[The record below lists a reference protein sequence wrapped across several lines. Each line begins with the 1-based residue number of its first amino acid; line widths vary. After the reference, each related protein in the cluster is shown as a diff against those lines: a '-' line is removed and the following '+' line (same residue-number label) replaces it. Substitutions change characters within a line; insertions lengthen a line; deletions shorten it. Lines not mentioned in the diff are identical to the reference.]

1 MKGGERRHI
10 LVSPLKMY
18 LKDILKLTY
27 EDINK
32 LNYDELKS
40 ITKTASKYANN
51 RLNRLVD
58 RYENNPAIQMAVDS
72 GGRFGVEDINT
83 LNKMRKEF
91 KRTRTFLEN
100 PTSTSTGYQKFLKNS
115 KERFF
120 EKTGIKFTKQKW
132 EKSLKMLNKII
143 AMDSRFQEKEFRY
156 IILEFIDRYY
166 DKISELSDEEIYDK
180 VIEYYETG
188 GAYDVFNTSGEIN
201 GEDFW

>member
-1 MKGGERRHI
+1 M
-10 LVSPLKMY
+10 SSLKMY

-58 RYENNPAIQMAVDS
+58 RYENNPAIQMSIDS
-72 GGRFGVEDINT
+72 GGAFGVEDINN

-91 KRTRTFLEN
+91 KRTRRFLEN
-100 PTSTSTGYQKFLKNS
+100 PTSTEAGYQKFLKSS

-143 AMDSRFQEKEFRY
+143 AIDSRFNEKEMRY
-156 IILEFIDRYY
+156 IILEFIDKYY
-166 DKISELSDEEIYDK
+166 DKISDLSDEEIYDK

-188 GAYDVFNTSGEIN
+188 GAYDVFSPTEENN

>member
-1 MKGGERRHI
+1 
-10 LVSPLKMY
+10 MY

-32 LNYDELKS
+32 LTYDELKS

-58 RYENNPAIQMAVDS
+58 RYENNPAVQMAIDS
-72 GGRFGVEDINT
+72 GVRFGVEDINN
-83 LNKMRKEF
+83 LNKMRKEL
-91 KRTRTFLEN
+91 KRTRRFLEN
-100 PTSTSTGYQKFLKNS
+100 PTSTIIGYQEFLKNA
-115 KERFF
+115 KKRFF

-143 AMDSRFQEKEFRY
+143 AIDSRFQEKEFRY
-156 IILEFIDRYY
+156 IILEFIDKYY
-166 DKISELSDEEIYDK
+166 DKISDLSDEEIYNY
-180 VIEYYETG
+180 VVEYYQSG
-188 GAYDVFNTSGEIN
+188 GAYDVFSTSGENN

>member
-1 MKGGERRHI
+1 M
-10 LVSPLKMY
+10 SSLKMY

-32 LNYDELKS
+32 LTYDELKS

-51 RLNRLVD
+51 RLNKLVD

-83 LNKMRKEF
+83 LNKLRKEF
-91 KRTRTFLEN
+91 KRTRRFLEN
-100 PTSTSTGYQKFLKNS
+100 PTSTVTGYQKFLKTS
-115 KERFF
+115 AEKFK
-120 EKTGIKFTKQKW
+120 EKTGIKFTKQRW

-156 IILEFIDRYY
+156 IILEFIDKYY
-166 DKISELSDEEIYDK
+166 DKISDLSDEEIYDK

-188 GAYDVFNTSGEIN
+188 GAYDVFGTSGEHN

>member
-1 MKGGERRHI
+1 M
-10 LVSPLKMY
+10 SSLKMY

-32 LNYDELKS
+32 LTYDELKS

-58 RYENNPAIQMAVDS
+58 RYENNPAVQMAIDS
-72 GGRFGVEDINT
+72 GGRFGVEDINN
-83 LNKMRKEF
+83 LNKMRKEL
-91 KRTRTFLEN
+91 KRTRRFLEN
-100 PTSTSTGYQKFLKNS
+100 PTSTIIGYQEFLKNA
-115 KERFF
+115 KKRFF

-143 AMDSRFQEKEFRY
+143 AIDSRFQEKEFRY
-156 IILEFIDRYY
+156 IILEFIDKYY
-166 DKISELSDEEIYDK
+166 DKILDLSDEEIYNY
-180 VIEYYETG
+180 VVEYYQSG
-188 GAYDVFNTSGEIN
+188 GAYDVFSTSGENN

>member
-1 MKGGERRHI
+1 
-10 LVSPLKMY
+10 MY

-51 RLNRLVD
+51 RLNKLVE
-58 RYENNPAIQMAVDS
+58 RYENNPAIQMAIDS
-72 GGRFGVEDINT
+72 GGAFGVEDINT

-91 KRTRTFLEN
+91 KRTRRFLEN
-100 PTSTSTGYQKFLKNS
+100 PTSTVTSYQKFLKHS

-120 EKTGIKFTKQKW
+120 AKTGIKFTKQKW

-143 AMDSRFQEKEFRY
+143 AIDSRFNEKEMRY
-156 IILEFIDRYY
+156 IILEFIDKYY
-166 DKISELSDEEIYDK
+166 DKISDLSDEEIYDK

-188 GAYDVFNTSGEIN
+188 GAYDVFSPN
-201 GEDFW
+201 GENTGEDYW

>member
-1 MKGGERRHI
+1 MAR

-18 LKDILKLTY
+18 LKDILKITY

-32 LNYDELKS
+32 LTYDELKN

-51 RLNRLVD
+51 RLAKLVD
-58 RYENNPAIQMAVDS
+58 RYENNPAIQMAIDS
-72 GGRFGVEDINT
+72 GGKFGVEDINT

-91 KRTRTFLEN
+91 KRTRRFLEN
-100 PTSTSTGYQKFLKNS
+100 PTSTITGYQQFLKNT

-132 EKSLKMLNKII
+132 EKSLKLLNKII
-143 AMDSRFQEKEFRY
+143 SLDRRFQEKEFRY

-166 DKISELSDEEIYDK
+166 DKISDLSDEQIYNK

-188 GAYDVFNTSGEIN
+188 GAYDVFSTSGEIN

>member
-1 MKGGERRHI
+1 MAR

-18 LKDILKLTY
+18 LKDILKITY

-32 LNYDELKS
+32 LTYDELKN

-51 RLNRLVD
+51 RLAKLVD
-58 RYENNPAIQMAVDS
+58 RYENNPAVQMAIDS

-91 KRTRTFLEN
+91 KRTRRFLEN
-100 PTSTSTGYQKFLKNS
+100 PTATITGYQQFLKNT

-132 EKSLKMLNKII
+132 EKSLKLLNKII
-143 AMDSRFQEKEFRY
+143 SLDRRFQEKEFRY

-166 DKISELSDEEIYDK
+166 DKISDLSDEQIYNK

-188 GAYDVFNTSGEIN
+188 GAYDVFSTSGEIN

>member
-1 MKGGERRHI
+1 MAR

-18 LKDILKLTY
+18 LKDILKITY

-32 LNYDELKS
+32 LTYDELKN

-51 RLNRLVD
+51 RLAKLVD
-58 RYENNPAIQMAVDS
+58 RYENNPAVQMAIDS

-91 KRTRTFLEN
+91 KRTRRFLEN
-100 PTSTSTGYQKFLKNS
+100 PTSTITGYQQFLKNT

-132 EKSLKMLNKII
+132 EKSLKLLNKII
-143 AMDSRFQEKEFRY
+143 SLDRRFQEKEFRY

-166 DKISELSDEEIYDK
+166 DKISDLSDEQIYNK

-188 GAYDVFNTSGEIN
+188 GAYDVFSTSGEIN

>member
-1 MKGGERRHI
+1 M
-10 LVSPLKMY
+10 SSLKMY

-32 LNYDELKS
+32 LTYDELKS

-51 RLNRLVD
+51 RLNKLVD
-58 RYENNPAIQMAVDS
+58 RYENNPAIQMAIDS

-91 KRTRTFLEN
+91 KRTHRFLEN
-100 PTSTSTGYQKFLKNS
+100 PTSTITGYQKFLKNS

-132 EKSLKMLNKII
+132 EQSLKLLNKII
-143 AMDSRFQEKEFRY
+143 KMDSRFNEKEIRY
-156 IILEFIDRYY
+156 IILEFIEKYY

-188 GAYDVFNTSGEIN
+188 GAYDVFSPN
-201 GEDFW
+201 GENTGEDYW

>member
-1 MKGGERRHI
+1 
-10 LVSPLKMY
+10 MY

-32 LNYDELKS
+32 LTYDELKR

-51 RLNRLVD
+51 RLNKLVE
-58 RYENNPAIQMAVDS
+58 RYENNPAIQMAIDS
-72 GGRFGVEDINT
+72 GGAFGVEDINT

-91 KRTRTFLEN
+91 KRTKRFLEN
-100 PTSTSTGYQKFLKNS
+100 PTSTVTGYQEFLRNS

-132 EKSLKMLNKII
+132 EKSLKLLNKII
-143 AMDSRFQEKEFRY
+143 SLDERFQEKEFRY
-156 IILEFIDRYY
+156 IILEFIDKYY
-166 DKISELSDEEIYDK
+166 DKISGLSDEEIYDK
-180 VIEYYETG
+180 VIEYYESG
-188 GAYDVFNTSGEIN
+188 GAYDVFNTSGETS

>member
-1 MKGGERRHI
+1 M
-10 LVSPLKMY
+10 SSLKMY

-72 GGRFGVEDINT
+72 GGVFGVEDINN

-91 KRTRTFLEN
+91 KRTRRFLEN
-100 PTSTSTGYQKFLKNS
+100 PTSTETGYQKFLKSS

-143 AMDSRFQEKEFRY
+143 AIDSRFNEKEMRY
-156 IILEFIDRYY
+156 IILEFIDKYY
-166 DKISELSDEEIYDK
+166 DKISDLSDEEIYDK

-188 GAYDVFNTSGEIN
+188 GAYDVFSPNGENN

>member
-1 MKGGERRHI
+1 M
-10 LVSPLKMY
+10 SSLKMY

-32 LNYDELKS
+32 LTYDELKS

-58 RYENNPAIQMAVDS
+58 RYENNPAVQMAIDS
-72 GGRFGVEDINT
+72 GGRFGVEDINN
-83 LNKMRKEF
+83 LNKMRKEL
-91 KRTRTFLEN
+91 KRTRRFLEN
-100 PTSTSTGYQKFLKNS
+100 PTSTIIGYQEFLKNA
-115 KERFF
+115 KKRFF

-143 AMDSRFQEKEFRY
+143 AIDSRFQEKEFRY
-156 IILEFIDRYY
+156 IKLEFIDKYY
-166 DKISELSDEEIYDK
+166 DKILDLSDEEIYNY
-180 VIEYYETG
+180 VVEYYQSG
-188 GAYDVFNTSGEIN
+188 GAYDVFSTSGENN

>member
-1 MKGGERRHI
+1 
-10 LVSPLKMY
+10 MY

-72 GGRFGVEDINT
+72 GGVFGVEDINN

-91 KRTRTFLEN
+91 KRTRRFLEN
-100 PTSTSTGYQKFLKNS
+100 PTSTETGYQKFLKNS

-143 AMDSRFQEKEFRY
+143 AIDSRFNEKEMRY
-156 IILEFIDRYY
+156 IILEFIDKYY
-166 DKISELSDEEIYDK
+166 DKISDLSDEEIYNK

-188 GAYDVFNTSGEIN
+188 GAYDVFSATGDIN
-201 GEDFW
+201 GEDYW